1 LFCRLAATQ
10 RIDCA
15 SRLQL
20 DTLTTHFPQN
30 MANEQVQGKDFYE
43 SVLQFY
49 DHAASFSKLDPGIIA
64 QIRACNSIYKVNFPV
79 EVDGHVQV
87 FEGIRVQHSHHKLP
101 SKGGIR
107 YSVYVDEEEVMAL
120 ATLMTFKCALVDVPF
135 GGAKGGVKINP
146 RTSSVQTLERVTRRY
161 ASELIKKNLI
171 GPGVDVPA
179 PDYGTGSREMAW
191 IADTYLTFKYGDTS
205 ALGCVTGKPVGQ
217 GGIRGRTEATGLGV
231 FYGLRELLL
240 DETML
245 RKMGLSTGIAG
256 KRIIVQGLGNV
267 GYYAAHFC
275 QAEGAIITGI
285 AEREGGIFN
294 PNGLDVGAVF
304 SHRQNTGSILGFA
317 GAQDIA
323 DSLDLLEYDCDVLIP
338 AALEN
343 QIHEGNADNIK
354 AKIIAEGANGPTTKA
369 AEQILLERG
378 VIILPDLYL
387 NAGGVTVSYF
397 EWLKNLSNVRF
408 GRMGKRAEESAMKR
422 LVATIERTT
431 GKTIT
436 PQEREMIVHGAD
448 EIDLVR
454 SGLEDTMITAYHS
467 IRRVMDEVEGITDLR
482 TAAFYN
488 AIEKIGVSYQSLG
501 IFP

>member
-1 LFCRLAATQ
+1 
-10 RIDCA
+10 
-15 SRLQL
+15 
-20 DTLTTHFPQN
+20 

-43 SVLQFY
+43 SVLRFY

-64 QIRACNSIYKVNFPV
+64 QIRVCNSIYKVNFPV

-146 RTSSVQTLERVTRRY
+146 RTTPVHVLERVTRRY

-171 GPGVDVPA
+171 GPGTDVPA

-191 IADTYLTFKYGDTS
+191 IADTYMTFKYGDTN

-240 DETML
+240 DEPML
-245 RKMGLSTGIAG
+245 RKMSLTSGIVG

-267 GYYAAHFC
+267 GYFAAKFC
-275 QAEGAIITGI
+275 QEAGALIIGI
-285 AEREGGIFN
+285 AEREGGIYREA
-294 PNGLDVGAVF
+294 GLDVESVF
-304 SHRQNTGSILGFA
+304 RHRQETGSVLGFA
-317 GAQDIA
+317 GAQDVA
-323 DSLDLLEYDCDVLIP
+323 ESLDLLEYECDVLLP

-343 QIHEGNADNIK
+343 QIHEGNAARIK
-354 AKIIAEGANGPTTKA
+354 AKIIAEGANGPTTQA
-369 AEQILLERG
+369 AEKILLTKG
-378 VIILPDLYL
+378 VVILPDLYL

-397 EWLKNLSNVRF
+397 EWLRNLSNVRF
-408 GRMGKRAEESAMKR
+408 GRMGKRAEENAMR
-422 LVATIERTT
+422 RMVATIERTT

-436 PQEREMIVHGAD
+436 PEERQLLIHGAD

-454 SGLEDTMITAYHS
+454 SGLEDTMITAYQS
-467 IRRVMDEVEGITDLR
+467 IRKVMDDVPGITDLR
-482 TAAFYN
+482 TAAFYS

>member
-1 LFCRLAATQ
+1 
-10 RIDCA
+10 
-15 SRLQL
+15 
-20 DTLTTHFPQN
+20 

-43 SVLQFY
+43 SVLRFY
-49 DHAASFSKLDPGIIA
+49 DHAASFSKLDPGILA

-107 YSVYVDEEEVMAL
+107 YSIYVDEDEVMAL

-146 RTSSVQTLERVTRRY
+146 RTTPEHVLERVTRRY

-171 GPGVDVPA
+171 GPGMDVPA

-191 IADTYLTFKYGDTS
+191 IADTYMTFKYGDTS

-231 FYGLRELLL
+231 FYGLRELMS
-240 DETML
+240 DAPML
-245 RKMGLSTGIAG
+245 KKMDLTEGMAG

-267 GYYAAHFC
+267 GYYAAKFC
-275 QAEGAIITGI
+275 QEAGALIIGI
-285 AEREGGIFN
+285 AEREGGVYSEK
-294 PNGLDVGAVF
+294 GLDVEAVF
-304 SHRQNTGSILGFA
+304 QHRQSTSSVLGFE
-317 GAQDIA
+317 GAQDIEE
-323 DSLDLLEYDCDVLIP
+323 SLDLLEYECDVLIP

-343 QIHEGNADNIK
+343 QITEENAPRVK
-354 AKIIAEGANGPTTKA
+354 AKIVAEGANGPTTQG
-369 AEQILLERG
+369 AEKILLDRG
-378 VIILPDLYL
+378 IVVLPDLYL

-408 GRMGKRAEESAMKR
+408 GRMGKRAEEGAMRR
-422 LVATIERTT
+422 LVTTIERTT
-431 GKTIT
+431 GRSVTDA
-436 PQEREMIVHGAD
+436 ERQSIIHGAD
-448 EIDLVR
+448 EIDLVH
-454 SGLEDTMITAYHS
+454 SGLEDTMITAYQS
-467 IRRVMDEVEGITDLR
+467 IRKVMDDVPGITDLR
-482 TAAFYN
+482 TAAFYS

>member
-1 LFCRLAATQ
+1 MT
-10 RIDCA
+10 
-15 SRLQL
+15 
-20 DTLTTHFPQN
+20 
-30 MANEQVQGKDFYE
+30 NEQVKGKDFYE

-107 YSVYVDEEEVMAL
+107 YSIYVDEDEVMAL

-146 RTSSVQTLERVTRRY
+146 RTSSEHTLERVTRRY

-171 GPGVDVPA
+171 GPGMDVPA

-191 IADTYLTFKYGDTS
+191 IADTYMTFKYGDTS

-231 FYGLRELLL
+231 FYGLRELLQ
-240 DETML
+240 DEVMS
-245 RKMGLSTGIAG
+245 KKAGLTPGIEG

-267 GYYAAHFC
+267 GYYAAKFC
-275 QAEGAIITGI
+275 QDAGAVITGI
-285 AEREGGIFN
+285 AEREGGIFSEQ
-294 PNGLDVGAVF
+294 GLDVADVF
-304 SHRQNTGSILGFA
+304 QHRQQTGSIMGFA
-317 GAQDIA
+317 GATDVER
-323 DSLDLLEYDCDVLIP
+323 SLDLLEYECDVLLP

-343 QIHEGNADNIK
+343 QIHEGNADKVK
-354 AKIIAEGANGPTTKA
+354 ARIVAEGANGPTTQA
-369 AEQILLERG
+369 AEKILLAKG
-378 VIILPDLYL
+378 VVILPDLYL

-408 GRMGKRAEESAMKR
+408 GRMGKRAEEGAMRR

-436 PQEREMIVHGAD
+436 PEERQLIVHGAD

-454 SGLEDTMITAYHS
+454 SGLEDTMITAYQS
-467 IRRVMDEVEGITDLR
+467 IRKVMDEVDGITDLR
-482 TAAFYN
+482 TAAFYS

>member
-1 LFCRLAATQ
+1 
-10 RIDCA
+10 
-15 SRLQL
+15 
-20 DTLTTHFPQN
+20 

-43 SVLQFY
+43 SVLRFY

-146 RTSSVQTLERVTRRY
+146 RTTPVNILERVTRRY
-161 ASELIKKNLI
+161 ATELIKKNLI
-171 GPGVDVPA
+171 GPGMDVPA

-191 IADTYLTFKYGDTS
+191 IADTYQTFKYGDTN

-240 DETML
+240 DEPML
-245 RKMGLSTGIAG
+245 QKIGLSSGIAG

-267 GYYAAHFC
+267 GYYAAKFC
-275 QAEGAIITGI
+275 QEAGGLIIGI
-285 AEREGGIFN
+285 AEREGGIYN
-294 PNGLDVGAVF
+294 EAGLDVEAVF
-304 SHRQNTGSILGFA
+304 RHRQNSGSLLGFT
-317 GAQDIA
+317 GAEDVA
-323 DSLDLLEYDCDVLIP
+323 ESLDLLERECDVLIP

-343 QIHEGNADNIK
+343 QIHEGNADRVK
-354 AKIIAEGANGPTTKA
+354 AKIIAEGANGPTTQA
-369 AEQILLERG
+369 AEKILLAKG
-378 VIILPDLYL
+378 IVILPDLYL

-408 GRMGKRAEESAMKR
+408 GRMGKRAEEGAMRR

-436 PQEREMIVHGAD
+436 EQERQLIVHGAD
-448 EIDLVR
+448 EIDLVH
-454 SGLEDTMITAYHS
+454 SGLEDTMITAYQS
-467 IRRVMDEVEGITDLR
+467 IRKVMDDVPGITDLR
-482 TAAFYN
+482 TAAFYS

>member
-1 LFCRLAATQ
+1 
-10 RIDCA
+10 
-15 SRLQL
+15 
-20 DTLTTHFPQN
+20 
-30 MANEQVQGKDFYE
+30 MANEQAKGKAFYD

-64 QIRACNSIYKVNFPV
+64 QIRTCNSIYKVNFPV

-107 YSVYVDEEEVMAL
+107 FSMHVDEDEVMAL

-146 RTSSVQTLERVTRRY
+146 RETSVQTLERVTRRY

-171 GPGVDVPA
+171 GPGMDVPA
-179 PDYGTGSREMAW
+179 PDYGTSGREMAW
-191 IADTYLTFKYGDTS
+191 IADTYMTFKYGDTN

-231 FYGLRELLL
+231 FFGLREMLMDEVMTKKAGLLP
-240 DETML
+240 
-245 RKMGLSTGIAG
+245 GIEG
-256 KRIIVQGLGNV
+256 KKIIVQGLGNV
-267 GYYAAHFC
+267 GYHAANFC
-275 QAEGAIITGI
+275 HKAGALIVGI
-285 AEREGGIFN
+285 AEREGGIYN
-294 PNGLDVGAVF
+294 EKGLDVPAVF
-304 SHRQNTGSILGFA
+304 KHRQDTGSILGFE
-317 GAQDIA
+317 GAKDLE
-323 DSLDLLEYDCDVLIP
+323 DSLELLEYECDVLLP

-343 QIHEGNADNIK
+343 QIHEGNAAKVK
-354 AKIIAEGANGPTTKA
+354 AKIVAEGANGPTTQP
-369 AEQILLERG
+369 AEKILLERG
-378 VIILPDLYL
+378 ILILPDLYL

-408 GRMGKRAEESAMKR
+408 GRMGKRAEEGAMRR

-431 GKTIT
+431 GRTVSEE
-436 PQEREMIVHGAD
+436 ERQSIIHGAD
-448 EIDLVR
+448 EIDLVH
-454 SGLEDTMITAYHS
+454 SGLEDTMITAYQS
-467 IRRVMDEVEGITDLR
+467 IRKVMDEVPGITDMR
-482 TAAFYN
+482 TAAFYS

>member
-1 LFCRLAATQ
+1 MST
-10 RIDCA
+10 
-15 SRLQL
+15 
-20 DTLTTHFPQN
+20 
-30 MANEQVQGKDFYE
+30 ANEQVKGKDFYE

-49 DHAASFSKLDPGIIA
+49 DHAASFSKLDPGILA
-64 QIRACNSIYKVNFPV
+64 QIRVCNSIYKVNFPV

-146 RTSSVQTLERVTRRY
+146 RTTPEHVLERVTRRY

-171 GPGVDVPA
+171 GPGMDVPA

-191 IADTYLTFKYGDTS
+191 IADTYMTFKYGDTN

-240 DETML
+240 DEPML
-245 RKMGLSTGIAG
+245 RKMGLSSGIAG

-275 QAEGAIITGI
+275 QQAGALITGI
-285 AEREGGIFN
+285 AEREGGIYQET
-294 PNGLDVGAVF
+294 GLDVEAVF
-304 SHRQNTGSILGFA
+304 RHRQQTGSILGFA
-317 GAQDIA
+317 GAQDVPN
-323 DSLDLLEYDCDVLIP
+323 SLDLLEQECDVLLP

-343 QIHEGNADNIK
+343 QIHEGNAAAIK
-354 AKIIAEGANGPTTKA
+354 AKIIAEGANGPTTQA
-369 AEQILLERG
+369 AEKILLERG
-378 VIILPDLYL
+378 VVILPDLYL

-408 GRMGKRAEESAMKR
+408 GRMGKRAEESAMRR
-422 LVATIERTT
+422 LVETIERTT
-431 GKTIT
+431 GKTLT
-436 PQEREMIVHGAD
+436 PEERQLIVHGAD

-467 IRRVMDEVEGITDLR
+467 IRKVMDDVEGITDLR
-482 TAAFYN
+482 TAAFYS
-488 AIEKIGVSYQSLG
+488 AIEKIGVSYQALG